1 MKRVAIVQ
9 ARLGS
14 SRYPRKVLKELPPC
28 SGITVLEHLITNLS
42 KCNNIDEICFAIPEV
57 ETDDTLFDIL
67 KNYDVTVVRGSET
80 DVLSRFIT
88 AAFVTKADIIV
99 RVTADN
105 PLTWIRG
112 IDQQVHFLEQNPSV
126 DYVHQ
131 RKLPLGTMVETFSL
145 KTLEKL
151 DYLSKTNVYREHVT
165 FYLIENPKGF
175 NIVDLEVPENLIH
188 PELRLTFDTEGD
200 YKLLAKI
207 YEKCFTQEH
216 GISLELVVD
225 YLTSNPQLKGYNSD
239 VRQVPSGIMVE
250 AYYK

>member
-28 SGITVLEHLITNLS
+28 SGVTVLEHLINNLS
-42 KCNNIDEICFAIPEV
+42 RSKCIDELCFAIPDV
-57 ETDDTLFDIL
+57 EADDTLFDIL
-67 KNYDVTVVRGSET
+67 KNYDVTIVRGSET

-88 AAFVTKADIIV
+88 AAFVTKADLIV
-99 RVTADN
+99 RITADN
-105 PLTWIRG
+105 PLTWIGG
-112 IDQQVHFLEQNPSV
+112 IDQQLRFIEKNPSV

-165 FYLIENPKGF
+165 FYLVENPKGF
-175 NIVDLEVPENLIH
+175 NIVDLDVPEALRKPN
-188 PELRLTFDTEGD
+188 LRLTFDTESD
-200 YKLLAKI
+200 YKLLSKV
-207 YEKCFTQEH
+207 YEKCYTHEH
-216 GISLELVVD
+216 GIQLEMVVD
-225 YLTSNPQLKGYNSD
+225 FLTSNPQLIGYNSD
-239 VRQVPSGIMVE
+239 VRQVPAGIMADAMYE
-250 AYYK
+250 